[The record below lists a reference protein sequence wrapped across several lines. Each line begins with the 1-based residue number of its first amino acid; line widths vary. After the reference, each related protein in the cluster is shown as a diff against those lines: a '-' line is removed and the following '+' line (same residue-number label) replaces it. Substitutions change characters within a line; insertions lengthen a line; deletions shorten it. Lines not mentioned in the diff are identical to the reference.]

1 VTSTADLPINKRK
14 CLSSPPLPA
23 EWPEDLLPEIARLVR
38 SDPSKV
44 VVLDDDP
51 TGTQTVHGIPVLTHW
66 SVEALAEELPKPYP
80 ACFILT
86 NTRSLTAPDA
96 CRRSRNIGANL
107 KQAAAQAG
115 VAVEV
120 ISRSDSTLRGHF
132 PAEVDAVAGAMQLKD
147 LARLMLP
154 CFFEGG
160 RYTINDVHYVAEQD
174 VLIPAA
180 QTAYARDAV
189 FGYQHSNLRQWVQEK
204 TAGRIRQEQVA
215 SVSLDAIRRKGPDR
229 VNEILSGLAPGSV
242 CVVNAVSYRDVE
254 VFVRG
259 LMETRRQ
266 GKHFLYRSAASFVR
280 VRCGIAPRD
289 LLQADELVADHRN
302 GGLFVV
308 GSYVPKTTEQ
318 INLLKR
324 QADLAAVEI
333 DVARLLNAPLRE
345 VEVNSAADMM
355 NTTIASGRDVLL
367 YTSRELIKDRTAEG
381 SLEIGRRV
389 SDSLIDIVRRLRHQ
403 PSYLV
408 AKGGIT
414 SSDIATKGLGVRRA
428 MVMGQVL
435 PGVPVWQL
443 GAETRYPGMAYI
455 VFPGNV
461 GETDALAV
469 IKARLGRIP
478 RLRRFGQDP

>member
-1 VTSTADLPINKRK
+1 
-14 CLSSPPLPA
+14 
-23 EWPEDLLPEIARLVR
+23 
-38 SDPSKV
+38 
-44 VVLDDDP
+44 
-51 TGTQTVHGIPVLTHW
+51 
-66 SVEALAEELPKPYP
+66 
-80 ACFILT
+80 
-86 NTRSLTAPDA
+86 
-96 CRRSRNIGANL
+96 
-107 KQAAAQAG
+107 
-115 VAVEV
+115 
-120 ISRSDSTLRGHF
+120 
-132 PAEVDAVAGAMQLKD
+132 
-147 LARLMLP
+147 
-154 CFFEGG
+154 
-160 RYTINDVHYVAEQD
+160 
-174 VLIPAA
+174 
-180 QTAYARDAV
+180 
-189 FGYQHSNLRQWVQEK
+189 
-204 TAGRIRQEQVA
+204 
-215 SVSLDAIRRKGPDR
+215 LDAIRRKGPDR

-478 RLRRFGQDP
+478 RLRRFGQDS